1 MQDVRATVRS
11 WHEAGRTV
19 SREPFEIAVGWCAA
33 LADPFGNA
41 ICILD
46 LSKGLRPQVSGP
58 R

>member
-1 MQDVRATVRS
+1 VHYLVEDVPAAVAAFRAQGGEVR
-11 WHEAGRTV
+11 EP
-19 SREPFEIAVGWCAA
+19 PFEIAVGRCAV

-46 LSKGLRPQVSGP
+46 LSKGR